1 MNIPKTAKYPW
12 PTRKDRLNQ
21 PRVTRVE
28 ALRQLQTMMPLS
40 GSAQRELQ
48 QSSPGSLNGQKATIG

>member
-48 QSSPGSLNGQKATIG
+48 RHGTRN